1 MRNLTKGEIT
11 ALNKYRWI
19 ILILAYLCM
28 LGFAFTL
35 QSIPPV
41 LPLIIRGL
49 ELTHGQAGLLMGLFA
64 LPAIVLSILAGLLS
78 DRLGPFKIGVAS
90 ISLIIVGNTILAIS
104 KTFLVACAGRAVAGT
119 GAAIIGIVAAQML
132 SQWFGGQGIGTAMGI
147 FNTAMPVGTII
158 CFSAF
163 GSIGER
169 LGWRLPIFITVTVNV
184 AVLIAFLILYKPAP
198 ESHDKTIPERTK
210 KTGGIFSGLLRLKF
224 SVWLV
229 GLCWMWFTASVT
241 SFSTFAPDFFV
252 SKGYSLSHAGV
263 LVSLLMWGSLGI
275 SPIIGRML
283 DRVNNGELLIGVGGL
298 CISAAIFLVSWVD
311 HFLFPMIIMTVAVAL
326 IPVPVFSF
334 PSKLLK
340 PEDLGLG
347 FGILTMLSSLG
358 MFFGPT
364 TAGLVRHSTGSYEK
378 SFIYLAILALLVTLT
393 AFILKFRIKRDPI
406 ATT

>member
-1 MRNLTKGEIT
+1 MINLTKGEI
-11 ALNKYRWI
+11 AAMKKYRWV

-49 ELTHGQAGLLMGLFA
+49 ELTHSQAGLLMGVFA
-64 LPAIVLSILAGLLS
+64 LPAIILSILAGLLS

-90 ISLIIVGNTILAIS
+90 ICLIIAGNTILAFS
-104 KTFLVACAGRAVAGT
+104 NTFLVACAGRAIAGT
-119 GAAIIGIVAAQML
+119 GAAIVAIVAAQIL
-132 SQWFGGQGIGTAMGI
+132 SQWFSGHGIGTAMGI

-158 CFSAF
+158 CFTAF
-163 GSIGER
+163 SRIGER
-169 LGWRLPIFITVTVNV
+169 LGWRLPIIITVTVNV
-184 AVLIAFLILYKPAP
+184 LVLIAFLILYKSAP
-198 ESHDKTIPERTK
+198 VSRDKTIPERLK

-229 GLCWMWFTASVT
+229 GLCWMWFNASVI

-252 SKGYSLSHAGV
+252 SKGYSLSHAGI

-275 SPIIGRML
+275 SPIIGRII
-283 DRVNNGELLIGVGGL
+283 DRVNNGELLIGAGGL
-298 CISAAIFLVSWVD
+298 FISAAIFLVSRVD
-311 HFLFPMIIMTVAVAL
+311 NFLFPMIIMAVAVAL
-326 IPVPVFSF
+326 IPAPVFSF

-347 FGILTMLSSLG
+347 FGILTMVASLG

-393 AFILKFRIKRDPI
+393 AFILRIRIKQDL
-406 ATT
+406 